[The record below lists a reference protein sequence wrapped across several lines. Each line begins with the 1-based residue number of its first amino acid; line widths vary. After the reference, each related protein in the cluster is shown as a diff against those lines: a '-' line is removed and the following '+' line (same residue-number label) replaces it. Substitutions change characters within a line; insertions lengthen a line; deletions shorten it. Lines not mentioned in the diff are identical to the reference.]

1 MSSTPP
7 FKYISASELAEL
19 VKKTDT
25 KEVQV
30 IDVRDDDFAGGNI
43 KGAVNSPSEG
53 FTQKA
58 SELVQEYNE
67 VPKVVFHCAL
77 SQVRGPKAAR
87 IYSEI
92 QQQMNPNSKQEVL
105 VLRDGF
111 TGFQQLYKDDPAL
124 VEKFNRMYHD

>member
-1 MSSTPP
+1 MRIFLAINTARTPFVRKMSFTPP
-7 FKYISASELAEL
+7 FKYISAPELAEL

-53 FTQKA
+53 FTQKVT
-58 SELVQEYNE
+58 ELVKEYNE

-77 SQVRGPKAAR
+77 SQVR
-87 IYSEI
+87 
-92 QQQMNPNSKQEVL
+92 
-105 VLRDGF
+105 
-111 TGFQQLYKDDPAL
+111 
-124 VEKFNRMYHD
+124 